1 MISNVNFIL
10 FFLHFFRDI
19 DQLNT
24 LDNEEAGLALLS
36 ELLDL
41 GLSNDVPEAPK
52 ILPNNVVDVMRES
65 GEFKTFLRL
74 ATKLNVLETLQQ
86 LPQVTIFAPSDNV
99 FSKMLRYSATAE
111 DLKRHLIPVKIPS
124 ESLVT
129 GPAFTMSGEVV
140 NIVKLPLKIK
150 NQIQIR
156 YKRKDFIEEKS
167 INVVQTDIQAS
178 NGVIHVID
186 QFIQIN

>member
-1 MISNVNFIL
+1 M
-10 FFLHFFRDI
+10 
-19 DQLNT
+19 
-24 LDNEEAGLALLS
+24 LLS
-36 ELLDL
+36 WNKE
-41 GLSNDVPEAPK
+41 
-52 ILPNNVVDVMRES
+52 
-65 GEFKTFLRL
+65 
-74 ATKLNVLETLQQ
+74 KLNKLVPQIKPHPNSCQYPLINYLE

-99 FSKMLRYSATAE
+99 FSKMPRYSATAE
-111 DLKRHLIPVKIPS
+111 DLKRHLIAVKLPS

-129 GPAFTMSGEVV
+129 GPAFTMSGEVI

-156 YKRKDFIEEKS
+156 YKRKDHIEEKS

-186 QFIQIN
+186 QFIQIT

>member
-1 MISNVNFIL
+1 MNA
-10 FFLHFFRDI
+10 
-19 DQLNT
+19 
-24 LDNEEAGLALLS
+24 LDNEEAGLAILS

-41 GLSNDVPEAPK
+41 GLSNDVPEGPK
-52 ILPNNVVDVMRES
+52 VLPNNVVDVMRES

-186 QFIQIN
+186 QFIQID